1 MIEILA
7 FLVMIASLSLL
18 ILVHEAGHYF
28 AARWCGLLVEEFG
41 FGYPPRIFGKKIG
54 DTIISLNWL
63 PFGGF
68 VRIFGYS
75 NLHEEQELKDQG
87 RSFSNLGVF
96 KRIFIVIAGVLMNFL
111 FGWILLS
118 IVFMVG
124 IPQSLLIT
132 NVTEGGIADSIGIE
146 IGDQI
151 MKIKSVNELVNYIN
165 ENKGKE
171 ISLEI
176 KRGDEDFI
184 KTLIPRIN
192 VPDNE
197 GNLGINLV
205 ETGHPKQNFMSAVIS
220 AFIASLSVLWNIFL
234 GFIELIV
241 GAFTDW
247 SVFGKFVGP
256 VGIVNVAV
264 ETTKLGVIPFI
275 QFLSFISLNLV
286 ILNLLPIP
294 ALDGGKFMFLII
306 EKIKGTPVSQ
316 KFEMIA
322 SAFGFLFLISLLLII
337 TIKDILMLF

>member
-1 MIEILA
+1 
-7 FLVMIASLSLL
+7 
-18 ILVHEAGHYF
+18 
-28 AARWCGLLVEEFG
+28 
-41 FGYPPRIFGKKIG
+41 
-54 DTIISLNWL
+54 
-63 PFGGF
+63 
-68 VRIFGYS
+68 
-75 NLHEEQELKDQG
+75 
-87 RSFSNLGVF
+87 
-96 KRIFIVIAGVLMNFL
+96 
-111 FGWILLS
+111 
-118 IVFMVG
+118 
-124 IPQSLLIT
+124 
-132 NVTEGGIADSIGIE
+132 
-146 IGDQI
+146 

-306 EKIKGTPVSQ
+306 EKIKGSPVSQ
-316 KFEMIA
+316 KFEMIT